1 MHTIRAGEI
10 QAWVAAGEY
19 ERIVRG
25 EYVRRGAEP
34 RERPLREDFAQ
45 AGRYY
50 ADEARNVASQMADA
64 ARRAASKAQE
74 AFRQAQQKA

>member
-10 QAWVAAGEY
+10 QAWMASGEY

-25 EYVRRGAEP
+25 EYVRRGAEA
-34 RERPLREDFAQ
+34 RERPLRDDFAQ

-50 ADEARNVASQMADA
+50 ADEARNVASQVADA
-64 ARRAASKAQE
+64 AKRAASSAKE
-74 AFRQAQQKA
+74 AFRQAQQKS